1 MNVEQFTN
9 KVKEQISAA
18 QIKALQKQHQQ
29 LLSLHMLSVLLE
41 EKDIVVPLLQQTGT
55 NLSTLQNDIDK
66 EIERFKAFEAAGQTQ
81 LSLRLHDDPIQ
92 ALDLIG
98 QKVIP
103 HFK

>member
-41 EKDIVVPLLQQTGT
+41 E
-55 NLSTLQNDIDK
+55 NACCLS
-66 EIERFKAFEAAGQTQ
+66 RFLPFIFVSACIFPME
-81 LSLRLHDDPIQ
+81 LS
-92 ALDLIG
+92 
-98 QKVIP
+98 
-103 HFK
+103 

>member
-1 MNVEQFTN
+1 EVFT
-9 KVKEQISAA
+9 S
-18 QIKALQKQHQQ
+18 
-29 LLSLHMLSVLLE
+29 
-41 EKDIVVPLLQQTGT
+41 TGGIE
-55 NLSTLQNDIDK
+55 DIDR

-81 LSLRLHDDPIQ
+81 LSLRLHDDPMQ